1 MPRPESGRGRAGP
14 QLPAIVALLGAGA
27 FALLAVLLGAGCGSV
42 DLLPALG
49 VDWPV
54 SCGADRIGPGDTE
67 LATRILLQIRLP
79 RLAGGF
85 MVGAALAG
93 AGVLYQG
100 LLRNP
105 LADPFVIGASGG
117 AGLGIVL
124 GQLLLVYLGA
134 PAGGGILVPGLGFAG
149 ALAAVWM
156 VFLIAG
162 RRGRRSNSTLV
173 LTGFAISSLLG
184 ALNLLILLTAQPLRE
199 RLLESISWV
208 LGGVKVSGWTP
219 VSLAFPTIAICLLL
233 GFALA
238 RQLDYLALGGAGAA
252 RLGVN
257 VARLRVALLL
267 SASLLTAVAV
277 ALAGIVALVGLLVPH
292 AVRLVLGPANRL
304 LLPVAAILG
313 GAYLV
318 LVDLVARTAFAPAE
332 IPVGILAALIG
343 TPVFLWLL
351 RRNRFGYDF

>member
-1 MPRPESGRGRAGP
+1 MPRTDSGLRSRP
-14 QLPAIVALLGAGA
+14 RPPAVLALLGAGV
-27 FALLAVLLGAGCGSV
+27 FALLAALLGAACGAV
-42 DLLPALG
+42 DLLPAFG
-49 VDWPV
+49 IRWIA
-54 SCGADRIGPGDTE
+54 SCGADRIGPGDAE

-85 MVGAALAG
+85 LVGAALAS
-93 AGVLYQG
+93 AGVIYQG

-105 LADPFVIGASGG
+105 LADPFIVGASGG
-117 AGLGIVL
+117 AGLGIVC
-124 GQLLLVYLGA
+124 GQILVIYAGL
-134 PAGGGILVPGLGFAG
+134 PAGGAALIPALGFAG
-149 ALAAVWM
+149 ALGAVWM

-173 LTGFAISSLLG
+173 LTGFAVSSLLG

-199 RLLESISWV
+199 RLLESVSWI

-219 VSLAFPTIAICLLL
+219 VALALPAIAVCVAL
-233 GFALA
+233 GFVFA

-252 RLGVN
+252 RLGVS

-267 SASLLTAVAV
+267 AASLLTAIAV

-292 AVRLVLGPANRL
+292 AARLVLGPANRL

-318 LVDLVARTAFAPAE
+318 LVDLIARTAFAPAE
-332 IPVGILAALIG
+332 IPVGILAALLG

-351 RRNRFGYDF
+351 RRDRFGYDF

>member
-1 MPRPESGRGRAGP
+1 MT
-14 QLPAIVALLGAGA
+14 ALIGAAA
-27 FALLAVLLGAGCGSV
+27 FAMFAILIGAGCGAV
-42 DLLPALG
+42 DLLPAIG
-49 VDWPV
+49 VNWML

-67 LATRILLQIRLP
+67 LATRILMQIRLP
-79 RLAGGF
+79 RVAGGF
-85 MVGAALAG
+85 MVGAALAA

-124 GQLLLVYLGA
+124 GQILLVYLGS
-134 PAGGGILVPGLGFAG
+134 PGGGGALVPGLGFVG

-173 LTGFAISSLLG
+173 LTGFAVSSLLG

-219 VSLAFPTIAICLLL
+219 IGMAFPAIAICLVV
-233 GFALA
+233 GFSLA
-238 RQLDYLALGGAGAA
+238 RQLDYLALGGAGAV

-257 VARLRVALLL
+257 VDRLRIALLCA
-267 SASLLTAVAV
+267 ASLLTAVAV

-292 AVRLVLGPANRL
+292 VVRLVLGPANRL

-332 IPVGILAALIG
+332 IPVGILAAVLG

-351 RRNRFGYDF
+351 RRHRFGYDF

>member
-1 MPRPESGRGRAGP
+1 MF
-14 QLPAIVALLGAGA
+14 GAAA
-27 FALLAVLLGAGCGSV
+27 FALLALLLAAGCGAV
-42 DLLPALG
+42 DLLPATG
-49 VDWPV
+49 IGWAP
-54 SCGADRIGPGDTE
+54 SCGADRVSPGETE
-67 LATRILLQIRLP
+67 LAARILLQIRLP
-79 RLAGGF
+79 RVAGGF
-85 MVGAALAG
+85 LVGAALASG
-93 AGVLYQG
+93 GVLYQG

-124 GQLLLVYLGA
+124 GQFLLIYLGA
-134 PAGGGILVPGLGFAG
+134 PAGGAALVPALGFAG

-173 LTGFAISSLLG
+173 LTGFAVSSLLG

-208 LGGVKVSGWTP
+208 LGGVKVSGWEP
-219 VSLAFPTIAICLLL
+219 AGLALPAIAGCLAL
-233 GFALA
+233 GFVLA
-238 RQLDYLALGGAGAA
+238 RQLDYLALGGAGAV

-257 VARLRVALLL
+257 VNRLRIALLL
-267 SASLLTAVAV
+267 AASLLTAVAV

-292 AVRLVLGPANRL
+292 AARLVLGPANRL

>member
-1 MPRPESGRGRAGP
+1 MN
-14 QLPAIVALLGAGA
+14 
-27 FALLAVLLGAGCGSV
+27 
-42 DLLPALG
+42 LLPAFGLNPG
-49 VDWPV
+49 IF
-54 SCGADRIGPGDTE
+54 CGADRVGPGDTE

-85 MVGAALAG
+85 LVGAALAA
-93 AGVLYQG
+93 AGVIYQG

-124 GQLLLVYLGA
+124 GQLLLFQFGT
-134 PAGGGILVPGLGFAG
+134 PSAGGVLIPALGFAG
-149 ALAAVWM
+149 ALGAVWM

-173 LTGFAISSLLG
+173 LIGFAVSSLLG

-208 LGGVKVSGWTP
+208 LGGVKVAGWTP
-219 VSLAFPTIAICLLL
+219 ISLALPAVGICLVL
-233 GFALA
+233 GIALA
-238 RQLDYLALGGAGAA
+238 RQIDYLSLGAAGAA

-257 VARLRVALLL
+257 VSLLRVLLL
-267 SASLLTAVAV
+267 LLASLLTAIAV

-292 AVRLVLGPANRL
+292 AARLLLGPGNRL
-304 LLPVAAILG
+304 LLPAAAILG
-313 GAYLV
+313 GAYMV
-318 LVDLVARTAFAPAE
+318 TVDLIARTVFAPAE
-332 IPVGILAALIG
+332 IPVGILAALFG
-343 TPVFLWLL
+343 APAFLWLL
-351 RRNRFGYDF
+351 RRDRHGYDF

>member
-1 MPRPESGRGRAGP
+1 MPPPDSGPGRRPTAAS
-14 QLPAIVALLGAGA
+14 ALLGAGA
-27 FALLAVLLGAGCGSV
+27 LALLVLALGAGCGSV
-42 DLLPALG
+42 NLLPAVG
-49 VDWPV
+49 FDPV
-54 SCGADRIGPGDTE
+54 PFCGADRVGPGDTE
-67 LATRILLQIRLP
+67 LATRILFQIRLP
-79 RLAGGF
+79 RLVGGF
-85 MVGAALAG
+85 LVGAALSV

-124 GQLLLVYLGA
+124 GQILLAQWGT
-134 PAGGGILVPGLGFAG
+134 PPGGGALVPVLGFAG
-149 ALAAVWM
+149 ALGAVWM
-156 VFLIAG
+156 VFLLAG
-162 RRGRRSNSTLV
+162 RRGRRSSSTLV
-173 LTGFAISSLLG
+173 LTGFAVSSLLG

-208 LGGVKVSGWTP
+208 LGGVKVAGWTP
-219 VSLAFPTIAICLLL
+219 IGLALPAIAVCLVL
-233 GFALA
+233 GFVLA

-257 VARLRVALLL
+257 VARLRIALLL
-267 SASLLTAVAV
+267 AASLLTAIAV

-292 AVRLVLGPANRL
+292 VARLVLGPGNRL

-318 LVDLVARTAFAPAE
+318 LVDLVARTVFAPAE
-332 IPVGILAALIG
+332 IPVGILAALLG
-343 TPVFLWLL
+343 APVFLWLL
-351 RRNRFGYDF
+351 RRNRYGYDF

>member
-1 MPRPESGRGRAGP
+1 MPPPESGLGRSRP
-14 QLPAIVALLGAGA
+14 RPPAILALLGAGA
-27 FALLAVLLGAGCGSV
+27 FALLAIVLGAGCGAV
-42 DLLPALG
+42 NLLPAYG
-49 VDWPV
+49 MNWAI
-54 SCGADRIGPGDTE
+54 SCGADRLGSGDAE

-85 MVGAALAG
+85 LVGAALAA

-124 GQLLLVYLGA
+124 GQILLIYLGM
-134 PAGGGILVPGLGFAG
+134 PAGGAALIPALGFAG

-173 LTGFAISSLLG
+173 LTGFAVSSLLG
-184 ALNLLILLTAQPLRE
+184 ALNLLVLLTAQPLRE
-199 RLLESISWV
+199 RLLESISWI

-219 VSLAFPTIAICLLL
+219 IGLALPAIAACLAL
-233 GFALA
+233 GMALA
-238 RQLDYLALGGAGAA
+238 RQLDYLALGSSGAI

-257 VARLRVALLL
+257 VAHLRIALLL
-267 SASLLTAVAV
+267 AASLLTAIAV

-292 AVRLVLGPANRL
+292 AARLVLGPANRL

-313 GAYLV
+313 GGYLV
-318 LVDLVARTAFAPAE
+318 LVDLIARTAFAPAE
-332 IPVGILAALIG
+332 IPVGILAALLG